1 MPGQLFTLT
10 IVWEIP
16 MNTLQKLIE
25 AKKAWAL
32 WNLLDDLQERLW
44 DRYENEFLEF
54 TRELYNPDYTTK
66 PIKKA

>member
-1 MPGQLFTLT
+1 
-10 IVWEIP
+10 

-54 TRELYNPDYTTK
+54 TRELYNPDSTTK